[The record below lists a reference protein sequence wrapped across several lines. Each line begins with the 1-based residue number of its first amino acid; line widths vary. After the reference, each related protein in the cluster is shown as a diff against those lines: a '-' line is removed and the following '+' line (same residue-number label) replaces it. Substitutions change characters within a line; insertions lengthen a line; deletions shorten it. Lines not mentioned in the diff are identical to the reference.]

1 MPETASVWL
10 FTGSAC
16 VIACWVTFHTRTHF
30 RFTCFAM
37 LITANVLLLYL
48 QIELNRTR
56 PIRCMTNRREQWIA
70 FANRHYRF
78 LLVPA
83 VYGFHKL
90 FFFLTD
96 PYAKPLPE
104 RTLLEMA
111 VQNIGLV
118 FFSFIIILGSIR
130 ITNRLNKRL
139 PWAASPGLRAIVQI
153 FFQLMLSTVWIF
165 IYQFIIVWVLFNVN
179 IFTVISSPEFTP
191 EIRFMI
197 WRFFFASALV
207 SLLTSLIITGRNFRL
222 QTAEMK
228 IQAAQLQQIALQAEL
243 QSLKLQLDPHFV
255 FNNFSTLSALI
266 EEDKT
271 LAQSFVENLSRV
283 YRYMIQ
289 NIHSDTITLQKEVKF
304 IESYI
309 YLISIRHSDN
319 VKVNINIPEALMQKR
334 IPPITLQLLIENA
347 IKHNI
352 ASAKQPLT
360 ITLTADN
367 HYLKVCNNLQRIP
380 NPAHTSSQIGLENIK
395 SRYRIVI
402 GREPDIAENPESFCV
417 TLPLMD

>member
-1 MPETASVWL
+1 MRYSVL
-10 FTGSAC
+10 GNFSGK
-16 VIACWVTFHTRTHF
+16 F
-30 RFTCFAM
+30 
-37 LITANVLLLYL
+37 LLLICL
-48 QIELNRTR
+48 FCAGDERKRSQLFSLFVIESTLNGMVSTKERWG
-56 PIRCMTNRREQWIA
+56 EYV
-70 FANRHYRF
+70 NRHYKF
-78 LLVPA
+78 FLVP
-83 VYGFHKL
+83 VVFGFHKL

-96 PYAKPLPE
+96 PYAGPLRD
-104 RTLLEMA
+104 RTLYETA

-118 FFSFIIILGSIR
+118 LFCFIIIQGSVK
-130 ITNRLNKRL
+130 ITNRLNQRL
-139 PWAASPGLRAIVQI
+139 PWASTPALRALVQI
-153 FFQLMLSTVWIF
+153 FAQLMLSTVWIF
-165 IYQFIIVWVLFNVN
+165 IYQFIIVMVLFNVN
-179 IFTVISSPEFTP
+179 MFTIINSPEFTP
-191 EIRFMI
+191 EIRFVI

-207 SLLTSLIITGRNFRL
+207 SLITSLIITGRNLRL
-222 QTAEMK
+222 QSAEMK
-228 IQAAQLQQIALQAEL
+228 VQAAQLKQTALQAEL

-266 EEDKT
+266 EEDKA

-319 VKVNINIPEALMQKR
+319 VKINIDIPEALMEKR

-352 ASAKQPLT
+352 ASAKKPLT
-360 ITLTADN
+360 ITLSAN
-367 HYLKVCNNLQRIP
+367 ESRLKVCNNLQRIP

-402 GREPDIAENPESFCV
+402 GQEPEITETDESFCV
-417 TLPLMD
+417 TLPLSD